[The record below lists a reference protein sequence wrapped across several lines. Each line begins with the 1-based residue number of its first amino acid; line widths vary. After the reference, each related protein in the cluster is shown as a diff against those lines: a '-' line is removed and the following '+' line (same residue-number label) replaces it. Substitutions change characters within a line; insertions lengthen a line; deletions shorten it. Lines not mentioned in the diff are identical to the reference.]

1 MEYQKGRKRGDHIH
15 CINRDN
21 SKIKKQKVFNE
32 NQAKMISENI
42 RIRPLINNF
51 SNQKIKDRKYPKPIN
66 IKCPLFKKNNFILSE
81 EAIEKCNK
89 VYHYMIYQVPCIL
102 EGETGTSKSFTAS
115 MMAKYRQ
122 WQIIE
127 DEKEEERKSGI
138 KKREYTEFK
147 FYKFS
152 LSKETK
158 ISDLFGK
165 YSGSSDSL
173 DGITMTNGP
182 FIEAFNSGQGH
193 CLLLDEINLAPISV
207 LQCIE
212 EAIDTGILS
221 IEISGLPLQRFEM
234 KPNFC
239 LIATQNKRTKFYKDK
254 RESAGIKFLSK
265 FQIVNFEELSREELI
280 KIAKGLRNN
289 LSEEKKEGIIISDED
304 ISKLID
310 FHIEWNKSKE
320 NDFICFTIRQI
331 NSCIEAY
338 SKGEDMYNIIYNI
351 YGKTHDQLEKF
362 ENIIQKYFQKKD
374 IILDIPKDF
383 PNCFKT
389 TSIQKVFHQV
399 DFAFNN
405 GSNVI
410 ITGKKDVEKLN
421 LLYIWQNIIIKNI
434 LIILKKKI

>member
-1 MEYQKGRKRGDHIH
+1 
-15 CINRDN
+15 
-21 SKIKKQKVFNE
+21 
-32 NQAKMISENI
+32 
-42 RIRPLINNF
+42 
-51 SNQKIKDRKYPKPIN
+51 
-66 IKCPLFKKNNFILSE
+66 
-81 EAIEKCNK
+81 
-89 VYHYMIYQVPCIL
+89 MIYQVQCIL

-122 WQIIE
+122 WQIVE

-173 DGITMTNGP
+173 DGITMTKGP

-239 LIATQNKRTKFYKDK
+239 LIATQNKRNKFYKDK

-289 LSEEKKEGIIISDED
+289 LSEEKKEGIILSDED

-362 ENIIQKYFQKKD
+362 ENIIQKYFKKKD

-389 TSIQKVFHQV
+389 ISIQKIFHQV

-410 ITGKKDVEKLN
+410 ITGKKGCGKTQFALYMAEYYNKKYFNNFEKE
-421 LLYIWQNIIIKNI
+421 NIDFMICTS
-434 LIILKKKI
+434 